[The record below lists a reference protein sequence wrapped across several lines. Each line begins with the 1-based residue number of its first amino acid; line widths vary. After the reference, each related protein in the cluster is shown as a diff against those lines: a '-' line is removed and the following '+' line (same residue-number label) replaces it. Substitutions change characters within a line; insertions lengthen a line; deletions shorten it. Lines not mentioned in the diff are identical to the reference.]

1 MSDAQKLLEV
11 LGEESRYKIIK
22 LLLTSV
28 EGLTVADIA
37 NRLNKDKRTIDKHL
51 KLLLDTGLVERT
63 LKISDTYVYRATQ
76 KAAMLIELAEEL
88 ARTQP
93 TASSM
98 NKSFKEQ
105 SLPIIKKQSRMISI
119 VMPII
124 PSLIFLLIGILI
136 GYGSIFGLV
145 PQGYEGVKLLGM
157 LFFILLSVIT
167 YIIMRRWTA

>member
-11 LGEESRYKIIK
+11 LGEESRYKIVK

-51 KLLLDTGLVERT
+51 KLLLDSGLVERT
-63 LKISDTYVYRATQ
+63 LKISDTYVYKATQ

-88 ARTQP
+88 AKTQP
-93 TASSM
+93 VPSM
-98 NKSFKEQ
+98 NKSLESL
-105 SLPIIKKQSRMISI
+105 SLPIIKKQSHIIRVVS
-119 VMPII
+119 II

-136 GYGSIFGLV
+136 GYGSNFGLV
-145 PQGYEGVKLLGM
+145 SQGYEGIKLLGM
-157 LFFILLSVIT
+157 LFFILLSVVT
-167 YIIMRRWTA
+167 YIVIRRWIA